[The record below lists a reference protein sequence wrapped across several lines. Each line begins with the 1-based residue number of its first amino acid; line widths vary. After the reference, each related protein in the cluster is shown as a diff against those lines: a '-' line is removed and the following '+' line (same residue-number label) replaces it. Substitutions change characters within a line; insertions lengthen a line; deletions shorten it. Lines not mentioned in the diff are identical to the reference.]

1 MSSSDNISRSK
12 TKTTKK
18 KINSSSEEKT
28 YRKKEDTT
36 SSESSSSEEKPY
48 RKKEDTT
55 SSESSSSEET
65 PPVTIKAR
73 QISSSDELSSDE
85 EIGRHLPRD
94 LAEIV
99 NSYSGFSGQS
109 DRISEDVNC
118 VASFDKIKGI
128 IYYISYDV
136 HRKDYYL
143 VKLDLSSGENQ
154 KRKLNLEKYNMEIL
168 GCNKMKNF
176 LFIYNSKKCILL
188 DLKRD
193 RVIHKGKFSM
203 RSVLL
208 KNQVDIVA
216 VDKKTVT
223 VASTP
228 ASKRY
233 NITVFEIK
241 TGKIVLSKDVASRFP
256 VVYLGTSPAGEIIF
270 LTKNTLIKYY

>member
-36 SSESSSSEEKPY
+36 SSESSSSEE
-48 RKKEDTT
+48 
-55 SSESSSSEET
+55 T

-73 QISSSDELSSDE
+73 QTSSFEESSSDEKE
-85 EIGRHLPRD
+85 VGRYLPGD

-99 NSYSGFSGQS
+99 NSYSGFSGQK
-109 DRISEDVNC
+109 DRISEDVIC

-136 HRKDYYL
+136 HKKDDYL
-143 VKLDLSSGENQ
+143 VKLDLSSGESQ
-154 KRKLNLEKYNMEIL
+154 KRKLNLEKYDMEIL

-176 LFIYNSKKCILL
+176 LFIYNSRKCILL

-203 RSVLL
+203 RSDLL

-256 VVYLGTSPAGEIIF
+256 VVYVGTSPTGEIIF
-270 LTKNTLIKYY
+270 LTNNTLIKYY